1 MMSAKTVNRI
11 LISVITA
18 IIIAAAV
25 FAAYGYVVFKGPS
38 PTSRNEYLA
47 EHGEDSVYARI
58 FGIPASD
65 IPETVA
71 LPSYPAKDAGTDSL
85 PETDTSVQVLE
96 DIGEGKTRDQY
107 GLIDDDGDGV
117 VIKNVSGEAYEG
129 KMIVVWDPKQVI
141 LGSID
146 LNRGAGYTLLEFC
159 EMYDAIAGINAGGF
173 TDNMG
178 TGNGGTPFGI
188 VITDGQYMQVSDAPW
203 ENCIIDNDGNMKL
216 GYYTIDEMKA
226 LGARWG
232 ASFGPALI
240 IDGQV
245 SEIGVNFMS
254 GLYARSVIGQ
264 RDDGAILLL
273 VVDGIQAH
281 SAGCR
286 GRDIIDIM
294 NDYHAVSA
302 YNLDGGASTCAAA
315 YGEIIDSPS
324 SIQRLIPN
332 AWLVMKKGA

>member
-1 MMSAKTVNRI
+1 MSSSKIAGRI
-11 LISVITA
+11 LISVLTA
-18 IIIAAAV
+18 IIIAVTV
-25 FAAYGYVVFKGPS
+25 FIAYGYIVFNGPS
-38 PTSRNEYLA
+38 PTARNEYTA
-47 EHGEDSVYARI
+47 KYGEKTVYARL
-58 FGIPASD
+58 FGIPAPVV
-65 IPETVA
+65 PEETE
-71 LPSYPAKDAGTDSL
+71 LPSYPAKEAAAVKS
-85 PETDTSVQVLE
+85 PETDTSVQVLK
-96 DIGEGKTRDQY
+96 DIGDGKIQDQY
-107 GLIDDDGDGV
+107 GLIDYDGDGV

-129 KMIVVWDPKQVI
+129 KMIVVWDPKRVI

-188 VITDGQYMQVSDAPW
+188 VITDGSYMQVSDAPW
-203 ENCIIDNDGNMKL
+203 ENCIIDKDGNLKL
-216 GYYTIDEMKA
+216 GYYTIDEMKS

-315 YGEIIDSPS
+315 YGE
-324 SIQRLIPN
+324 
-332 AWLVMKKGA
+332 